1 MGDPIINNKS
11 DALPGSDAAA
21 TPAPGTTTTAA
32 TTPPPG
38 DADEVKT
45 LRDKLAALEAD
56 RENAK
61 RFETEVKERSE
72 IEKARGAVAMKRF
85 NGNYAAAEFLPY
97 SKDPAA
103 LEAGADRL
111 FAFIKSLMPNFE
123 STKADGGVIPVD
135 IPTKNNAA
143 PAGQL
148 IAEGLASRRR

>member
-1 MGDPIINNKS
+1 MPDPIINNKS
-11 DALPGSDAAA
+11 DTPAESAATMEA
-21 TPAPGTTTTAA
+21 TPANAA

-38 DADEVKT
+38 DTDEVKT
-45 LRDKLAALEAD
+45 LREKLAAVEAE
-56 RENAK
+56 RESAK

-72 IEKARGAVAMKRF
+72 IEKARGAIAMKRF

-111 FAFIKSLMPNFE
+111 FAFVKSLMPDF
-123 STKADGGVIPVD
+123 TTTRGDGGTIPAST
-135 IPTKNNAA
+135 PTKSANA

-148 IAEGLASRRR
+148 IAQGLASRRA